1 MLWMRNRG
9 VDWRLTGELSDAVA
23 VRIWQFIRAYLEL
36 VFVMA
41 ATPRYSML
49 CKSRVAAAC
58 EAKKRTEASVVCS
71 STGPQIVPLD
81 EATDVV
87 SDARCK
93 LSS

>member
-1 MLWMRNRG
+1 
-9 VDWRLTGELSDAVA
+9 
-23 VRIWQFIRAYLEL
+23 
-36 VFVMA
+36 
-41 ATPRYSML
+41 YSML